1 MGQETTSDSKLRVL
15 VGVTG
20 ASGAI
25 YTQRLLQHLCRHQVQ
40 THLIMSPY
48 ASQVIEAELPGGL
61 VVPNKVQRH
70 QSKSMN
76 LPFASGSNPP
86 DAMVVVPCS
95 MGTLAR
101 IAQGTSEDSMLRC
114 ADVVLKERRKLILV
128 TRETPLNLIHIR
140 NMEAVTEA
148 GGVIMPASPHF
159 YHQPKTIEEIADT
172 VVVRI
177 LDHIGV
183 QHQVGSR
190 WQQQLPEASSRIS
203 DR

>member
-1 MGQETTSDSKLRVL
+1 MGQVTISDPKLRVL

-25 YTQRLLQHLCRHQVQ
+25 YTQRLLHHLCRYQVQ
-40 THLIMSPY
+40 THLVMSPY

-61 VVPNKVQRH
+61 VVPDKIQRH
-70 QSKSMN
+70 HSKSMN

-86 DAMVVVPCS
+86 NAMVVVPCS

-101 IAQGTSEDSMLRC
+101 IAQGTSEDAILRC
-114 ADVVLKERRKLILV
+114 ADVALKERRKLILV
-128 TRETPLNLIHIR
+128 TRETPLNLIHLR

-159 YHQPKTIEEIADT
+159 YHQPKTIKEIADT
-172 VVVRI
+172 VVARI

-183 QHQVGSR
+183 QHQVGTR
-190 WQQQLPEASSRIS
+190 WQQHFPDESSGIP

>member
-1 MGQETTSDSKLRVL
+1 
-15 VGVTG
+15 
-20 ASGAI
+20 
-25 YTQRLLQHLCRHQVQ
+25 
-40 THLIMSPY
+40 
-48 ASQVIEAELPGGL
+48 
-61 VVPNKVQRH
+61 
-70 QSKSMN
+70 MN

-101 IAQGTSEDSMLRC
+101 IAQGTSEDAMLRC

-172 VVVRI
+172 VVTRI

-190 WQQQLPEASSRIS
+190 WQQ
-203 DR
+203 

>member
-1 MGQETTSDSKLRVL
+1 
-15 VGVTG
+15 
-20 ASGAI
+20 
-25 YTQRLLQHLCRHQVQ
+25 
-40 THLIMSPY
+40 
-48 ASQVIEAELPGGL
+48 
-61 VVPNKVQRH
+61 
-70 QSKSMN
+70 MN

-101 IAQGTSEDSMLRC
+101 IAQGASEDAMLRC
-114 ADVVLKERRKLILV
+114 ADVVLRRRKLILV

-172 VVVRI
+172 VVTRI
-177 LDHIGV
+177 T
-183 QHQVGSR
+183 
-190 WQQQLPEASSRIS
+190 
-203 DR
+203 

>member
-1 MGQETTSDSKLRVL
+1 MGQETTSDPKLRVL

-25 YTQRLLQHLCRHQVQ
+25 YTQRLLQHLCRYQVQ

-61 VVPNKVQRH
+61 VLPDKVQLH

-101 IAQGTSEDSMLRC
+101 IAQGTSEDAMLRC
-114 ADVVLKERRKLILV
+114 ADVALKERRKLILV